1 LDFSGEQAIRTGMIH
16 ELRWFKPN
24 LTVVSDGLEQLG
36 ANDTTLHQRRAV
48 SVSRRAPDTLVVGV
62 IGLHNLITMN

>member
-1 LDFSGEQAIRTGMIH
+1 LDFSGEQAIRTGIIR

-36 ANDTTLHQRRAV
+36 AMTRPFTNAV
-48 SVSRRAPDTLVVGV
+48 L
-62 IGLHNLITMN
+62 